1 MNYHKNKTTMK
12 RNIISFAFL
21 IMTLMC
27 QAATNINGIYY
38 NLNSSSRTAEV
49 TSNPNQYP
57 NEYSGN
63 IEIPSTVTYNG
74 TNYSVTKIGDNAFRS
89 CYLLTSITI
98 PNSITNIGEEA
109 FSVCSRLKTV
119 TINSNTILSK
129 TYTHYENFN
138 NIFGYDVDNYIIGD
152 GVTTIGEYAFF
163 GSNLTSVIIPRSV
176 TNIENKAFGYC
187 KKLTTVTINSNYI
200 LSKSYSSF
208 SSFKDIFG
216 NQVTNYIIGEE
227 VTTIGSRAFYDC
239 SNLTSITIPSKVT
252 SIGISAFY
260 GCSGLTSVTIP
271 SKVESIG
278 NSAFGFCSNLISIK
292 VDAGNTK
299 YNSRNNCNAIIE
311 SSTNTIIRGCKNTI
325 FPNNVKSI
333 GDNAFSGCSNMTSI
347 TIPSSV
353 TSIGNSAFRGCS
365 FIASIIIP
373 NSVTTIG
380 NYAFCDCSYLTSITI
395 GNSVINI
402 GKNAFQ
408 NCTYLKNLTIPNNIK
423 SIGELA
429 FNNCSMLT
437 SIIIP
442 KSVTSIGDGA
452 FSDCPGLTSVTI
464 NSNTIL
470 SESYTYYSSLKNI
483 FGNQVNNYIIGD
495 EVTSIGDY
503 AFNGCSQL
511 ASIVIPSRVTKI
523 GQSAFYGCSK
533 IKEITIPQNVWSIG
547 KWAFE
552 NCSNLTSVAINCLSV
567 VLGNTNNYTNYN
579 SSYSLKDVFGSQVI
593 NYILGNEVTI
603 IGSFAFYGCSNLS
616 TITIPKNLTD
626 IGNSAFAECTNLKSI
641 IIPKS
646 VTSIG
651 SSAFENCSNLTAII
665 DENPTPLSIDQN
677 TFTNRRN
684 AVLVIPEGSKSMY
697 AAANYWKE
705 FLNIIESDNSKITFA
720 DSKVKSICVE
730 NWDLNNDGEI
740 SKTEISTVSSI
751 GNIFANTKITS
762 FDELQFFKSL
772 TNINTGAFQGCSSLK
787 SITIPNNVKTIE
799 RNAFSG
805 CTNLKTVTISSES
818 ILSKTYSSS
827 SSFKDLFG
835 NQVANYIIGEGVT
848 NIGKNAFYGCNSL
861 SAVTIPNSLTTIGE
875 GAFSGCSNMTKVNIS
890 DIAAWCKILFVD
902 SYSNPLC
909 NTHALYLNN
918 SKITNLVIPNSVTE
932 IGNYAFYNCS
942 SLISIN
948 IPNSVTSIGKSAF
961 EGCSGL
967 TSININKNIENI
979 GLNAFNNCPNI
990 SYVTINSN
998 AILSKAY
1005 TSSSS
1010 LKDIFGNQVTNYVIG
1025 DEVTNISSYA
1035 FYKCTGLTSITIPSS
1050 VTNIGN
1056 NAFGECTNLSSVT
1069 INSNAILSKT
1079 YTSSSS
1085 LKDIFGIQVTNYVIG
1100 DEVNNLGKYA
1110 FYGCSNIKSFT
1121 ISNSVSTIGSY
1132 AFGGCTSLTS
1142 INIGSNVA
1150 SIGESAFKDCTNLKK
1165 VNISDLA
1172 AWCNITFSDS
1182 YSNPL
1187 YYSHNLYLN
1196 DEIITNIIIPN
1207 SVTNI
1212 GSYAFYGYSGLTSI
1226 TIPKNV
1232 LSIGYCAFSGCSKL
1246 ISVTIN
1252 SNAILSKSYTS
1263 SSSLKDIFGNQ
1274 VKQYIL
1280 GEDVTGIGSYAFY
1293 NCSNMTSINI
1303 PSSLIGIGNNAF
1315 NGCTGLSSINIPKSV
1330 TSIEKSAFKECTN
1343 LSKVIISDLAAWC
1356 NILLGDNYS
1365 NPLCYA
1371 HNLYLNDKIVTNLI
1385 IPNNVTNIGNYTFYG
1400 CTSLESVSISNS
1412 VTSIGSQAFY
1422 GCTNLASVTIPNSVE
1437 SIGNNAFAGCSNLK
1451 SVTIN
1456 SDAILSKSNS
1466 SYSSLTN
1473 IFGKQV
1479 TNYIIGDEVTII
1491 GGYAFSGCSDLV
1503 SITIGKSVI
1512 SVGNSAFNSCNKLT
1526 KVNISDIAVW
1536 CNISFGNNYSNP
1548 LQNAHN
1554 LYLNDV
1560 LITDLVIPN
1569 SVTSI
1574 GNNAFIGCSCLT
1586 SVTIPSSVTDIGNNA
1601 FMDCAKLTKVNISD
1615 ITAWCGISFS
1625 NSYSNPLYYSH
1636 NLYLNDKI
1644 ITDLVIPN
1652 NVKSIKNFAFNGCSS
1667 LASVN
1672 ISNSVTSIGSYAFD
1686 GCNSNIYVMH
1696 KTESYSAGTDC
1707 FNTDQVY
1714 AFSYL
1719 WRNNTGGTYH
1729 IYDVPK
1735 VKIYSNAIKL
1745 EGVALQNYDDIVL
1758 SYEFLGIDS
1767 ETNSSHYCSENTDHI
1782 LYYLFHTAKGDD
1794 IKGMYKFR
1802 TPTMKLTT
1810 LEPKV
1815 VNKGEVIVAAETNLI
1830 DDSPNAGFEW
1840 RKIDAPEVISSKTGE
1855 AVVYEGR
1862 MEGII
1867 KNLES
1872 SNYYKYRA
1880 YCKNVYGS
1888 TNYGDWVGFDPSDF
1902 SYFEPTVHTYDY
1914 VEVVNGTATF
1924 VGYAMQGSDEITSQ
1938 GFEYWKDDTS
1948 HSNGLFI
1955 PSSANSDINTV
1966 TATGQRMTAHV
1977 DGLASGTTYG
1987 YRAFVKTSKGTKYG
2001 EVYKFTMPITNGI
2014 ETITDPQPSFV
2025 RKGVYNLSGV
2035 KIANSLPETGKLP
2048 SGIYIVDGKKIVVK

>member
-1 MNYHKNKTTMK
+1 MK
-12 RNIISFAFL
+12 RNIISFALL

-38 NLNSSSRTAEV
+38 KLYSSLNAEV
-49 TSNPNQYP
+49 TYGDKK
-57 NEYSGN
+57 YSGD
-63 IEIPSTVTYNG
+63 IIIPSTINYMGKTYN
-74 TNYSVTKIGDNAFRS
+74 VTKIGASAFSECSGLLSISIPNSVTSIEDIAFYECSSLTNITIPDGVTTIGIDAFCNCTSLISITLGNNLKNIEYEAFRGCNSLTSIEIPNSITRIKGKLFYGCSSLSLITIGKGVTSFDNDVFYGCTNLTSVSINNNTILSKEYSSSSSLKKIFGDQVTNYVIGDEVTRIGLNAFYGCSNLESITIGTNVSYINNAFRS
-89 CYLLTSITI
+89 CYNL
-98 PNSITNIGEEA
+98 
-109 FSVCSRLKTV
+109 VTV
-119 TINSNTILSK
+119 TINSNAFLSK
-129 TYTHYENFN
+129 
-138 NIFGYDVDNYIIGD
+138 D
-152 GVTTIGEYAFF
+152 
-163 GSNLTSVIIPRSV
+163 
-176 TNIENKAFGYC
+176 
-187 KKLTTVTINSNYI
+187 
-200 LSKSYSSF
+200 YSP
-208 SSFKDIFG
+208 SSSLKDIFG
-216 NQVTNYIIGEE
+216 NQVTNYIIGNN
-227 VTTIGSRAFYDC
+227 VHKIGQYAFNDC
-239 SNLTSITIPSKVT
+239 SNLEFITIGSGVDN
-252 SIGISAFY
+252 IS
-260 GCSGLTSVTIP
+260 S
-271 SKVESIG
+271 
-278 NSAFGFCSNLISIK
+278 
-292 VDAGNTK
+292 
-299 YNSRNNCNAIIE
+299 
-311 SSTNTIIRGCKNTI
+311 
-325 FPNNVKSI
+325 
-333 GDNAFSGCSNMTSI
+333 NAFSGCN
-347 TIPSSV
+347 
-353 TSIGNSAFRGCS
+353 
-365 FIASIIIP
+365 
-373 NSVTTIG
+373 
-380 NYAFCDCSYLTSITI
+380 
-395 GNSVINI
+395 
-402 GKNAFQ
+402 
-408 NCTYLKNLTIPNNIK
+408 NLT
-423 SIGELA
+423 
-429 FNNCSMLT
+429 
-437 SIIIP
+437 
-442 KSVTSIGDGA
+442 
-452 FSDCPGLTSVTI
+452 
-464 NSNTIL
+464 
-470 SESYTYYSSLKNI
+470 
-483 FGNQVNNYIIGD
+483 
-495 EVTSIGDY
+495 
-503 AFNGCSQL
+503 
-511 ASIVIPSRVTKI
+511 
-523 GQSAFYGCSK
+523 
-533 IKEITIPQNVWSIG
+533 
-547 KWAFE
+547 
-552 NCSNLTSVAINCLSV
+552 
-567 VLGNTNNYTNYN
+567 
-579 SSYSLKDVFGSQVI
+579 
-593 NYILGNEVTI
+593 
-603 IGSFAFYGCSNLS
+603 
-616 TITIPKNLTD
+616 
-626 IGNSAFAECTNLKSI
+626 
-641 IIPKS
+641 
-646 VTSIG
+646 
-651 SSAFENCSNLTAII
+651 
-665 DENPTPLSIDQN
+665 
-677 TFTNRRN
+677 
-684 AVLVIPEGSKSMY
+684 
-697 AAANYWKE
+697 
-705 FLNIIESDNSKITFA
+705 
-720 DSKVKSICVE
+720 
-730 NWDLNNDGEI
+730 
-740 SKTEISTVSSI
+740 
-751 GNIFANTKITS
+751 
-762 FDELQFFKSL
+762 
-772 TNINTGAFQGCSSLK
+772 
-787 SITIPNNVKTIE
+787 
-799 RNAFSG
+799 
-805 CTNLKTVTISSES
+805 TVTIKSDM
-818 ILSKTYSSS
+818 I
-827 SSFKDLFG
+827 SSFKCFG
-835 NQVANYIIGEGVT
+835 NQVANFIIADNVNKIIANAFSDRTTLKTVIIGNNVQS
-848 NIGKNAFYGCNSL
+848 IGKYAFKNCSCL
-861 SAVTIPNSLTTIGE
+861 SSISIPSSLTYIGE
-875 GAFSGCSNMTKVNIS
+875 GAFSGCTNMTKVNIS

-902 SYSNPLC
+902 SYSNPLS
-909 NTHALYLNN
+909 NTHSLYQNN
-918 SKITNLVIPNSVTE
+918 SKITNLVIPNSVTD

-942 SLISIN
+942 SLNSIN
-948 IPNSVTSIGKSAF
+948 IPNSVTSIGMSAF

-990 SYVTINSN
+990 SYI
-998 AILSKAY
+998 I
-1005 TSSSS
+1005 
-1010 LKDIFGNQVTNYVIG
+1010 
-1025 DEVTNISSYA
+1025 
-1035 FYKCTGLTSITIPSS
+1035 
-1050 VTNIGN
+1050 
-1056 NAFGECTNLSSVT
+1056 

-1085 LKDIFGIQVTNYVIG
+1085 LKDIFGNQVANYIIGDDVKSIGNYAFYNYTGLTSITIPNNVTKILNNAFEGCTGLTSITIPSGVTSIGNNAFYGCTNLSSVIINSNEILSKSFSYSSSLKDIFGNQVTNYVIG

-1110 FYGCSNIKSFT
+1110 FYGCSNLKSFT

-1280 GEDVTGIGSYAFY
+1280 GEDVTGIGNYAFY

-1400 CTSLESVSISNS
+1400 CTSLESVIISNS

-1667 LASVN
+1667 LASVD

>member
-1 MNYHKNKTTMK
+1 MLVAH
-12 RNIISFAFL
+12 
-21 IMTLMC
+21 MC
-27 QAATNINGIYY
+27 QAATYINGIYY
-38 NLNSSSRTAEV
+38 NLDISTRTAEV
-49 TSNPNQYP
+49 TRVYNGIILDGN
-57 NEYSGN
+57 YSGN
-63 IEIPSTVTYNG
+63 ITIPSIVTRNDVSYN
-74 TNYSVTKIGDNAFRS
+74 VTSIGDNAFSYCFRLETIS
-89 CYLLTSITI
+89 IPNSIKSIGISAFEKCSELITITIPSSVTNIGNFAFRYCSSLKVIVNENPTPIPIEENTFPNRKYETLIIPKGTKSAYSVANYWKEFNNIIESDNSNIIFADSKVKSICVKNWDLNKDGEVNKAEAATVTSLGKDFARTNISSFNELQFFQNLSSISNGEYAFQGCTNLKSITI
-98 PNSITNIGEEA
+98 PNNVIEIHSSAFNGCTNL
-109 FSVCSRLKTV
+109 STV
-119 TINSNTILSK
+119 TINSNKYLSK
-129 TYTHYENFN
+129 T
-138 NIFGYDVDNYIIGD
+138 
-152 GVTTIGEYAFF
+152 
-163 GSNLTSVIIPRSV
+163 
-176 TNIENKAFGYC
+176 
-187 KKLTTVTINSNYI
+187 
-200 LSKSYSSF
+200 F
-208 SSFKDIFG
+208 SSTSSLKDIFG
-216 NQVTNYIIGEE
+216 NQVTNYIIGDD
-227 VTTIGSRAFYDC
+227 VTDIGNY
-239 SNLTSITIPSKVT
+239 
-252 SIGISAFY
+252 AFY
-260 GCSGLTSVTIP
+260 GCSS
-271 SKVESIG
+271 
-278 NSAFGFCSNLISIK
+278 
-292 VDAGNTK
+292 
-299 YNSRNNCNAIIE
+299 
-311 SSTNTIIRGCKNTI
+311 
-325 FPNNVKSI
+325 
-333 GDNAFSGCSNMTSI
+333 
-347 TIPSSV
+347 
-353 TSIGNSAFRGCS
+353 
-365 FIASIIIP
+365 
-373 NSVTTIG
+373 
-380 NYAFCDCSYLTSITI
+380 LTSITI
-395 GNSVINI
+395 GKIVEHFGSHVFS
-402 GKNAFQ
+402 G
-408 NCTYLKNLTIPNNIK
+408 
-423 SIGELA
+423 
-429 FNNCSMLT
+429 CSE
-437 SIIIP
+437 
-442 KSVTSIGDGA
+442 
-452 FSDCPGLTSVTI
+452 LTSVTI
-464 NSNTIL
+464 HSFPQMT
-470 SESYTYYSSLKNI
+470 SSYYSSHETESLKYI
-483 FGNQVNNYIIGD
+483 FGNQVQNYIIGD
-495 EVTSIGDY
+495 DVTYIRRY
-503 AFNGCSQL
+503 AFYDCS
-511 ASIVIPSRVTKI
+511 
-523 GQSAFYGCSK
+523 G
-533 IKEITIPQNVWSIG
+533 IT
-547 KWAFE
+547 
-552 NCSNLTSVAINCLSV
+552 
-567 VLGNTNNYTNYN
+567 
-579 SSYSLKDVFGSQVI
+579 
-593 NYILGNEVTI
+593 
-603 IGSFAFYGCSNLS
+603 
-616 TITIPKNLTD
+616 
-626 IGNSAFAECTNLKSI
+626 
-641 IIPKS
+641 
-646 VTSIG
+646 
-651 SSAFENCSNLTAII
+651 
-665 DENPTPLSIDQN
+665 
-677 TFTNRRN
+677 
-684 AVLVIPEGSKSMY
+684 
-697 AAANYWKE
+697 
-705 FLNIIESDNSKITFA
+705 
-720 DSKVKSICVE
+720 
-730 NWDLNNDGEI
+730 
-740 SKTEISTVSSI
+740 
-751 GNIFANTKITS
+751 
-762 FDELQFFKSL
+762 
-772 TNINTGAFQGCSSLK
+772 
-787 SITIPNNVKTIE
+787 SITIPNNVKNIGE
-799 RNAFSG
+799 CAFKNCS
-805 CTNLKTVTISSES
+805 NLKSINIGSS
-818 ILSKTYSSS
+818 
-827 SSFKDLFG
+827 
-835 NQVANYIIGEGVT
+835 VT
-848 NIGKNAFYGCNSL
+848 NIGVYAFQFCTNL
-861 SAVTIPNSLTTIGE
+861 N
-875 GAFSGCSNMTKVNIS
+875 KVNIS
-890 DIAAWCKILFVD
+890 NISSWCKIKFNEP
-902 SYSNPLC
+902 YSNPLC
-909 NTHALYLNN
+909 YAHNLYLNN
-918 SKITNLVIPNSVTE
+918 SKITNLIIPNSITD

-942 SLISIN
+942 SLNSIN
-948 IPNSVTSIGKSAF
+948 IPNSVTSVGESAF

-979 GLNAFNNCPNI
+979 GLHAFNNCPNI
-990 SYVTINSN
+990 SYI
-998 AILSKAY
+998 I
-1005 TSSSS
+1005 
-1010 LKDIFGNQVTNYVIG
+1010 
-1025 DEVTNISSYA
+1025 
-1035 FYKCTGLTSITIPSS
+1035 
-1050 VTNIGN
+1050 
-1056 NAFGECTNLSSVT
+1056 

-1085 LKDIFGIQVTNYVIG
+1085 LKDIFGNQVANYIIGDDVKSIGNYAFYNYTGLTSITIPNNVTKILNNAFEGCTGLTSITIPSGVTSIGNNAFLYCTNLSSVIINSNEILSKSFSYSSSLKEIFGNQVTDYVIG
-1100 DEVNNLGKYA
+1100 DEVNSIGKYA
-1110 FYGCSNIKSFT
+1110 FYGCSNLKTFT
-1121 ISNSVSTIGSY
+1121 VGNSLSTIGSY

-1142 INIGSNVA
+1142 IYISSNVA
-1150 SIGESAFKDCTNLKK
+1150 SIGESAFKECTNLTK

-1187 YYSHNLYLN
+1187 YYAHNLYLN

-1412 VTSIGSQAFY
+1412 LTSIGSQAFY
-1422 GCTNLASVTIPNSVE
+1422 GCTNLASVIIPNSVE
-1437 SIGNNAFAGCSNLK
+1437 SIGNSAFAGCSNLK

-1456 SDAILSKSNS
+1456 SDAILSKPNS

-1473 IFGKQV
+1473 IFGSQV
-1479 TNYIIGDEVTII
+1479 TNYIIGGEVTII
-1491 GGYAFSGCSDLV
+1491 GGYAFSGCSELV

-1526 KVNISDIAVW
+1526 KVNISDIAAW

-1554 LYLNDV
+1554 LYLNDE
-1560 LITDLVIPN
+1560 LITNLVIPN

-1574 GNNAFIGCSCLT
+1574 GNNAFIGCFCIT
-1586 SVTIPSSVTDIGNNA
+1586 SVTIPSSVTNIGNNA

-1615 ITAWCGISFS
+1615 IAAWCGISFS
-1625 NSYSNPLYYSH
+1625 NSNSNPLYYSH

-1745 EGVALQNYDDIVL
+1745 EGVAFQNYDDIVL

-1782 LYYLFHTAKGDD
+1782 LYYLFHTVKGDD

-1955 PSSANSDINTV
+1955 PSSANSDVNTV

-1977 DGLASGTTYG
+1977 EGLASGTTYG

-2014 ETITDPQPSFV
+2014 ESITDPQPSFV